1 MQSLKDKVAIVGV
14 GCTKFGERFDTGF
27 SDLLIESVKEACE
40 DAGVAPRDLEAAWL
54 GSFRPWFAGERNT
67 GSPLAE
73 AMGLVNKP
81 ITLVSNIC
89 ATGMDALRNACLGV
103 ASGVYDLVLAVG
115 VEKMRDLG
123 SRSLSETN
131 RSEGH
136 PFLGKGRTAPGF
148 FAMCANRYMHT
159 YGVQREVLA
168 QVAVKNHRHGA
179 KNPKA
184 HFQREITLE
193 QVLKAPMVAE
203 PLGVLDCC
211 PTTDGSAAAI
221 VTRPEIARR
230 MRSDYILVKGIGLA
244 VSTERNIFDPDYDFL
259 GFPPTKAAG
268 QSAYDQAGIRNP
280 REELDLAIVHDCFSI
295 TEILIYEDLQF
306 APRGEGWRLITEGV
320 TTMEGDL
327 PVNTDGGLKSFGH
340 PIGASGLRMVYEV
353 TKQLQGKAGE
363 RQVKGAELALA
374 HNLGGP
380 GALACVGIF
389 GTA

>member
-73 AMGLVNKP
+73 AMGWVNKP

-89 ATGMDALRNACLGV
+89 ATGMDALRNACLAV

-148 FAMCANRYMHT
+148 FASSGFGQPN
-159 YGVQREVLA
+159 V
-168 QVAVKNHRHGA
+168 VARVR
-179 KNPKA
+179 KA
-184 HFQREITLE
+184 SS
-193 QVLKAPMVAE
+193 LK
-203 PLGVLDCC
+203 
-211 PTTDGSAAAI
+211 
-221 VTRPEIARR
+221 
-230 MRSDYILVKGIGLA
+230 
-244 VSTERNIFDPDYDFL
+244 TERRKKRKMRKKKKKLSRKNMRKSL
-259 GFPPTKAAG
+259 ST
-268 QSAYDQAGIRNP
+268 
-280 REELDLAIVHDCFSI
+280 
-295 TEILIYEDLQF
+295 
-306 APRGEGWRLITEGV
+306 
-320 TTMEGDL
+320 
-327 PVNTDGGLKSFGH
+327 LK
-340 PIGASGLRMVYEV
+340 
-353 TKQLQGKAGE
+353 
-363 RQVKGAELALA
+363 
-374 HNLGGP
+374 
-380 GALACVGIF
+380 
-389 GTA
+389 